1 MTILILIVLGFVQG
15 LTEFLPVSSSGHLV
29 LLSRVFG
36 VNDSLFVSI
45 ILHVATL
52 LAVLVVLR
60 KEVFQLLR
68 HPFSTEAMK
77 LYLAT
82 IPTCIIAL
90 LIMPL
95 INTAFEGA
103 LLPVCFLI
111 SAGLLLFSDYK
122 TKKQTNDSLTFK
134 HAFIMG
140 IVQGFAIFPG
150 ISRSG
155 STIASG
161 LIAGA
166 SREKTAKFSFLMSIP
181 IILLSMLL
189 EIIKIFVYKQT
200 IEVDILGVILAFIMA
215 FVIGI
220 ISIKFMLK
228 ITQKSKFKLF
238 SIYLVVIALVSMFI

>member
-15 LTEFLPVSSSGHLV
+15 VTEFLPVSSSGHLV

-122 TKKQTNDSLTFK
+122 TN
-134 HAFIMG
+134 AFIMG

-150 ISRSG
+150 LSRSG